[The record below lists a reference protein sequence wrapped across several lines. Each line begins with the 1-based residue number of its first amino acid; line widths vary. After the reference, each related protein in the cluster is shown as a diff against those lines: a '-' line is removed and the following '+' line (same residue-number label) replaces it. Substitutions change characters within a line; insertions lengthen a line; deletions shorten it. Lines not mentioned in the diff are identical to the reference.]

1 MSTKW
6 SAFASGSAIQDADN
20 AVGLQSGANVK
31 WAWSAV
37 KTYLY
42 GAATAVLSIAAGKT
56 FTVSNTLTLTGTD
69 ATSFAFPNAN
79 DTVVGLAATQTLTN
93 KTLTAP
99 VIGAATGTSA
109 IVTGI
114 LTARSGTAT
123 PAAAAGVAG
132 LTMGS
137 AAVGLYWGTGSP
149 NTALTA
155 AKGSLYLRTDGSGTM
170 DRAYVNT
177 DSSTAWTPFVTV
189 G

>member
-1 MSTKW
+1 MAVKW
-6 SAFASGSAIQDADN
+6 SAFSAGSAIADADT
-20 AVGLQSGANVK
+20 AVGLQGGSNVK
-31 WAWSAV
+31 WAWSAI
-37 KTYLY
+37 KTYIY

-69 ATSFAFPNAN
+69 STSFAFPGAS

-123 PAAAAGVAG
+123 PAAASAVAG
-132 LTMGS
+132 LTVGS
-137 AAVGLYWGTGSP
+137 AAIGFYWGSGSP

-155 AKGSLYLRTDGSGTM
+155 AKGSLYMRTDGSGVA

-177 DSSTAWTPFVTV
+177 DGSTAWTAIATA